1 MAAAGRDRLC
11 DERGVGLVGSLV
23 GVTVFLVLL
32 LFAVQ
37 LALNLYATTAVSSI
51 AFDAAREVAGSEGGP
66 GSTVEAEAR
75 ARRLL
80 RRFEAG
86 GGTLDFAWDTSRDD
100 VVLLR
105 VVAER
110 PSLLPNVSFPFQR
123 VTRTVSVRWERDR

>member
-1 MAAAGRDRLC
+1 MAAAGRDRLG
-11 DERGVGLVGSLV
+11 DERGAGLVGSLV

-51 AFDAAREVAGSEGGP
+51 AFDAAREVAGSEGGS
-66 GSTVEAEAR
+66 GSTAEAEAR

-80 RRFEAG
+80 RRFEEG

-123 VTRTVSVRWERDR
+123 VTRTVSVRWERER